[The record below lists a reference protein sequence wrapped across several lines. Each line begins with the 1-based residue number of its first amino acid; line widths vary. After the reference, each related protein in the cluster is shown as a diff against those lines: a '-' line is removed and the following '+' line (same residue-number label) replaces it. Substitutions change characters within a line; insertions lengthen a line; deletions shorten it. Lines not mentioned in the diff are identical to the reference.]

1 MPDQLR
7 VQPLRPQ
14 VRMTVRARALNGE
27 LVDCTADLVALTV
40 ERAINQPTGAWS
52 AVLVSRRDAQGHTW
66 AQRVRP
72 MDYVELRFGHHV
84 PPGQDPPLILRGF
97 VDQCRESWVMA
108 GDRPQRQVILAGRD
122 FGKLL
127 LVTTVATAI
136 VGLPGVAQEQAAR
149 LQARLQE
156 LLLTGPL
163 SPADYL
169 QRIEEAI
176 LYPDDAGGIGPPQGS
191 LVGLPR
197 FRLVIRDIDQ
207 LGQVIAPGLVRYTG
221 PLWTLIQG
229 FVSPPVG
236 EVIVQD
242 APDRPEL
249 VWRWAPFH
257 DAQGRLIPPVEQDDP
272 PIEIST
278 ASIMQADLATSDN
291 EVFSYFFA
299 SPTTK
304 GAESFSPLVAADPH
318 GEGNPRHRPDLADR
332 YGFRMLDVEFRVWP
346 WAALPP
352 SESDSDY
359 QQAALDWQR
368 HGALVAAWLEAA
380 FGHAAQLEAGE
391 LVLRGDARIRPGRYL
406 LVRETQQEFYVES
419 VRHHLQLAPVP
430 QFTTTCAV
438 TRGLYLRQSPYP
450 SDAPEAGPPGR
461 GTDRWRTGP
470 ALDVLPE
477 GF

>member
-7 VQPLRPQ
+7 VQLFRPR
-14 VRMTVRARALNGE
+14 VRMTARARALNGE

-40 ERAINQPTGAWS
+40 ERAINQPAGAWS
-52 AVLVSRRDAQGHTW
+52 ATLLSRRDAQGHTW
-66 AQRVRP
+66 AQRLRP

-97 VDQCRESWVMA
+97 VDQCRETWAVA
-108 GDRPQRQVILAGRD
+108 GDRPQRQVIVSGRD

-127 LVTTVATAI
+127 LVTTVATILVA
-136 VGLPGVAQEQAAR
+136 LPGVAQDAAVKR
-149 LQARLQE
+149 QTVLQE
-156 LLLTGPL
+156 KFLTGPL

-169 QRIEEAI
+169 QRLEEAI

-207 LGQVIAPGLVRYTG
+207 LGQVIAPAILQYTG

-242 APDRPEL
+242 AADNPEL

-278 ASIMQADLATSDN
+278 AQILQADLATSDN
-291 EVFSYFFA
+291 EVFSYYFVH
-299 SPTTK
+299 PTTM
-304 GAESFSPLVAADPH
+304 GAASFNPLVAADPH

-332 YGFRMLDVEFRVWP
+332 YGFRMLELELRVWP
-346 WAALPP
+346 WVALPA
-352 SESDSDY
+352 SETDSDY
-359 QQAALDWQR
+359 ERAGLDWQR
-368 HGALVAAWLEAA
+368 HGARVAAWLEAA

-391 LVLRGDARIRPGRYL
+391 LVLSGDARIRPGRYL
-406 LVRETQQEFYVES
+406 LVRETQQEFYVEA

-438 TRGLYLRQSPYP
+438 TRGLYLQQSPYP
-450 SDAPEAGPPGR
+450 SDAPGAGPPGR

-470 ALDVLPE
+470 VEAFVPE
-477 GF
+477 GL